1 MRSVS
6 ARTDTP
12 EAGTRRILI
21 VDDDTDFAESL
32 ADLLRPPGYEVRL
45 ADSPET
51 ALAALTWDG
60 LAVVMLDIRLGTISG
75 VELLSRMKAERPD
88 LICVMM
94 TAHVETQTAITA
106 LRHGAYDYCDKSDEP
121 SKLFAVLERCFEKRR
136 LEEERRAAYV
146 ALQLAKDE
154 AEAARAQAEA
164 ASRSKSEF
172 LATMSHELRTPLN
185 AVIGFSQVMMSE
197 TLGPIGTPQY
207 RAYAKDIFDS
217 GTHLLEIINDIL
229 DLSKAEAGKLDL
241 DEDWTD
247 LSDVVHATFRLVGP
261 RAERAGI
268 QLAMAAPSELP
279 SVWADERK
287 LKQILLNLISNA
299 VKFTLEGGRVDV
311 MVSFDPRTG
320 YVLTV
325 EDSGIGIAAAD
336 LQRIL
341 EPFVQ
346 VENSLTR
353 RHQGSGLGLPL
364 AVKMTELHGGRLAI
378 TSDLGRGTRVRLTLP
393 ADRAAV
399 EQAGAVVSI

>member
-1 MRSVS
+1 MTWTSRN
-6 ARTDTP
+6 
-12 EAGTRRILI
+12 
-21 VDDDTDFAESL
+21 SL
-32 ADLLRPPGYEVRL
+32 ADLLQPQGYDVRVADRPE
-45 ADSPET
+45 A
-51 ALAALTWDG
+51 ALAALAWDN
-60 LAVVMLDIRLGTISG
+60 LAVVMLDIRLGTVSG
-75 VELLSRMKAERPD
+75 VDLLSRMKADWPD

-94 TAHVETQTAITA
+94 TAHVDTETAITA
-106 LRHGAYDYCDKSDEP
+106 LRHGAYDYCDKSSEP
-121 SKLFAVLERCFEKRR
+121 SELFAVLERCFEKRR
-136 LEEERRAAYV
+136 LEEERRAAYE

-154 AEAARAQAEA
+154 AEAARAQAEG

-207 RAYAKDIFDS
+207 RTYAKDIFDS

-247 LSDVVHATFRLVGP
+247 LGDVVQATFRLVGP
-261 RAERAGI
+261 RADRAGI
-268 QLAMAAPSELP
+268 RLAMAAPSDLP

-287 LKQILLNLISNA
+287 LKQVLLNLVSNA
-299 VKFTLEGGRVDV
+299 VKFTLEGGRVDISL
-311 MVSFDPRTG
+311 SFDARSG
-320 YVLTV
+320 YLLTV
-325 EDSGIGIAAAD
+325 EDTGIGIAAED

-364 AVKMTELHGGRLAI
+364 AVKMTELHGGQLAI
-378 TSDLGRGTRVRLTLP
+378 SSDLGRGTRVRLTLP
-393 ADRAAV
+393 PHRAAV
-399 EQAGAVVSI
+399 ELTGPAFSI